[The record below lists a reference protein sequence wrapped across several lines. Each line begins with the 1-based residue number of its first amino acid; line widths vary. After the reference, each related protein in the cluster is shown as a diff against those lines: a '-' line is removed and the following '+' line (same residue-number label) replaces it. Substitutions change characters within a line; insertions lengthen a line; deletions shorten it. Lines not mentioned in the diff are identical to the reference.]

1 MGAVLTL
8 SPHAFFTSKAT
19 VFSQDNL
26 GENLLIKGYEIDAED
41 IPTFNYMIDGA
52 DILDKTVIVNKKH
65 FQRTLTIKNPNP
77 NQVCRLAVGSDIT
90 KTGENRYLID
100 GKAYYIEVS
109 GATIETGD
117 NQKAL
122 IVPVSE
128 KVQYSIIW

>member
-1 MGAVLTL
+1 M
-8 SPHAFFTSKAT
+8 SRFKPERIFAF
-19 VFSQDNL
+19 N
-26 GENLLIKGYEIDAED
+26 
-41 IPTFNYMIDGA
+41 NYIQKLKP
-52 DILDKTVIVNKKH
+52 INKNH

-77 NQVCRLAVGSDIT
+77 NQICRLAVGSDII

-100 GKAYYIEVS
+100 GSAYYIEVS

-122 IVPVSE
+122 VIPASD

>member
-1 MGAVLTL
+1 
-8 SPHAFFTSKAT
+8 
-19 VFSQDNL
+19 
-26 GENLLIKGYEIDAED
+26 
-41 IPTFNYMIDGA
+41 
-52 DILDKTVIVNKKH
+52 
-65 FQRTLTIKNPNP
+65 
-77 NQVCRLAVGSDIT
+77 VGSDIT